1 MIHRELNDGKWAQM
15 NLMEQLANVGSE
27 VSRASKWK
35 KKENEIHAQNS
46 FERALELLD
55 LTILNSPRYTATKEL
70 CRARE
75 EMCRHFFDSNVDE
88 FEKLNRYF
96 LPFALVARKN
106 L

>member
-1 MIHRELNDGKWAQM
+1 MIHRELISGKWAQT
-15 NLMEQLANVGSE
+15 NLMTQLANVGSE
-27 VSRASKWK
+27 VFRASKWK

-75 EMCRHFFDSNVDE
+75 ELCKHFYDSNADE

-96 LPFALVARKN
+96 MPFALAARKN
-106 L
+106 I